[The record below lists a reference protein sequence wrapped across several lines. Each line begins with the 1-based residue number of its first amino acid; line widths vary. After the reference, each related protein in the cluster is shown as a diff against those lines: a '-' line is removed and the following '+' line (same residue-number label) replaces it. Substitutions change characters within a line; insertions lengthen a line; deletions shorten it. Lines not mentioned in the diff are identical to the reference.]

1 MAKVD
6 WDKVVH
12 SNERI
17 IQLAYTVKD
26 AVKITGMS
34 RSRLYEELKAGHL
47 IAKKM
52 GRRTLIPH
60 ESIEAWLNNLDNYP
74 TAAGALDAPKI
85 TP

>member
-1 MAKVD
+1 MSKAD
-6 WDKVVH
+6 WDKIAH
-12 SNERI
+12 PIERVTP
-17 IQLAYTVKD
+17 LAYTIKD

-34 RSRLYEELKAGHL
+34 RSRLYEELKAGNL
-47 IAKKM
+47 VAKKM

-74 TAAGALDAPKI
+74 TVAVASEAPKL